1 MKVCVLASGSS
12 GNSTY
17 IETDNYK
24 ILIDVGKNKKYI
36 VNALEQIGVDYK
48 DIDYVFLTHS
58 HDDHTSALK
67 TFLKNHKAI
76 LVITKPMFLE
86 LKDTEDLNNI
96 LIYEDEIS
104 ISKLDIQAL
113 KMSHD
118 TNDIRSFIISE
129 NDKSFAYITDT
140 GYINSKYYKLFKD
153 KDAYFI
159 ESNHDI
165 ELLNNGPYPSWL
177 KQRVLSDE
185 GHLSNKYAGIY
196 LNKFITNKT
205 KDIVLLHLSEKNN
218 TEDVALETIKEYIND
233 DIHLIC
239 SRPNEICEVIN
250 I

>member
-177 KQRVLSDE
+177 KQRVLSDV

>member
-1 MKVCVLASGSS
+1 MKVCVLESGSS

-140 GYINSKYYKLFKD
+140 GYINSKYYK
-153 KDAYFI
+153 
-159 ESNHDI
+159 
-165 ELLNNGPYPSWL
+165 
-177 KQRVLSDE
+177 
-185 GHLSNKYAGIY
+185 
-196 LNKFITNKT
+196 
-205 KDIVLLHLSEKNN
+205 
-218 TEDVALETIKEYIND
+218 
-233 DIHLIC
+233 
-239 SRPNEICEVIN
+239 
-250 I
+250 